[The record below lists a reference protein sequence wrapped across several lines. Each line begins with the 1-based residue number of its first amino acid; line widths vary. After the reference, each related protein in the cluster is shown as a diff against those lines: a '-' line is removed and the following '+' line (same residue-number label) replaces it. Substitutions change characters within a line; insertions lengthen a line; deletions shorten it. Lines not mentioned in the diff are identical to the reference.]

1 MNYYKILSWVALIIS
16 ITLLILPRIIPICNG
31 HTGSG
36 APMLCHYAYQAEFII
51 TLLAVILSASLFVL
65 RTAEA
70 RLLASFVVFLLGI
83 IVIIVPQPWAIG
95 ICENGACLKTT
106 FFETIGGSILAIT
119 GLLIALLT
127 HKTQSGEVT

>member
-1 MNYYKILSWVALIIS
+1 MNRYKALSWIALIVS
-16 ITLLILPRIIPICNG
+16 IVLLILPRIIPICNG
-31 HTGSG
+31 HTHDG

-70 RLLASFVVFLLGI
+70 RLLTGFVILLLGI
-83 IVIIVPQPWAIG
+83 SIIVLPQPWAIG
-95 ICENGACLKTT
+95 ICENGACAKTT
-106 FFETIGGSILAIT
+106 FFAIIGGSILGLT

-127 HKTQSGEVT
+127 RKSQSGEVK

>member
-1 MNYYKILSWVALIIS
+1 MNRYKILSWAAFVIS
-16 ITLLILPRIIPICNG
+16 IVLLILPRIIPICTGIMGNG
-31 HTGSG
+31 N
-36 APMLCHYAYQAEFII
+36 PMHCHYAYQAEFIV

-65 RTAEA
+65 RTHEA
-70 RLLASFVVFLLGI
+70 RLLASFVAFLLGI
-83 IVIIVPQPWAIG
+83 IVIILPQPWAIG

-127 HKTQSGEVT
+127 HKAQSEEVK